1 MKVEKMSYITG
12 TYTKE
17 IFKNERNDYVIGLI
31 KVKDSDIDKLIGK
44 TIDFVGI
51 FPDLIERTNYTM
63 YGELIKHP
71 KYGEQ
76 FNVNNYELYL
86 PTKEEELVEFL
97 SSDFFPIGEKTAS
110 KIVEKFKDKTL
121 EIISNEPDKLLSI
134 PRLTESRIKKIKET
148 LDNLEF
154 SSKTMIKL
162 KELGFTNKESLTLLK
177 KYQDKVLTKIEENI
191 YDFIDSD
198 EISFTNIDRIALNMG
213 IPNDDERRILA
224 LIIHTMKEL
233 TFNQGDT
240 YLYLEEL
247 SKSLNIDQEHL
258 EEYLE
263 KLQRQNKIVIEEN
276 KYYLKKFYEAEKYI
290 VDRLCFL
297 NDMTKHKLPKLEEKL
312 EELEKINNITYDDT
326 QRQAIIKS
334 LNNNITII
342 TGGPGTGKT
351 TIIKAITYLLQY
363 VYKAKPDDIALLAP
377 TGRAAKKMMETTNL
391 KALTIHRYLA
401 WDKDTNIFSINEYN
415 PNPQKYIIIDETSMI
430 DTLLMEALL
439 KGIRRDAKIIL
450 VGDYYQ
456 LPSVAQGQ
464 ILKDLIDSDL
474 IDTIKLNSIY
484 RQTEDSYILNLAQ
497 EIKDK
502 DISESFL
509 MKKEDYNF
517 INCPKEQVPNL
528 IQEIVKKAISKGYTD
543 KEIQIL
549 SPMYKTPSGIDNLNI
564 LLQEIFNPPSPN
576 KNEISLSEVTY
587 RVGDKILQLVNDT
600 DNNVYNGDIGYITDI
615 TKNKT
620 TKKREIIVNFDGN
633 KVAYLPDKYINI
645 KHGYAIT
652 IHKAQGSEFP
662 MVIMPIINSFNRML
676 YNKLVYTAVTRAK
689 DTLMIVGTPESFLYG
704 VKNDYIDNR
713 KTTIKEMIIKK
724 YIY

>member
-134 PRLTESRIKKIKET
+134 PRLTESRIKKIKEA

-258 EEYLE
+258 EEYLD

-276 KYYLKKFYEAEKYI
+276 KYYLKKFYEAECYI

-633 KVAYLPDKYINI
+633 KVAYPPDKYINI

>member
-1 MKVEKMSYITG
+1 MAYITG

-31 KVKDSDIDKLIGK
+31 KVKDSDITKLIGK

-51 FPDLIERTNYTM
+51 FPDIIERTIYTM
-63 YGELIKHP
+63 HGELIKHP

-76 FNVNNYELYL
+76 FNTNNYELYL

-97 SSDFFPIGEKTAS
+97 SSDFFPIGEKIAF
-110 KIVEKFKDKTL
+110 KIVEKFKNKTL
-121 EIISNEPDKLLSI
+121 EIISNEPNKLLSI
-134 PRLTESRIKKIKET
+134 PRLTETRIKKIKEV

-191 YDFIDSD
+191 YNFIDSD
-198 EISFTNIDRIALNMG
+198 ELSFTNIDRIALNMG

-258 EEYLE
+258 EEYLA
-263 KLQRQNKIVIEEN
+263 KLQRQNKIVIEDN
-276 KYYLKKFYEAEKYI
+276 KYYLKNFYEAEKYI

-326 QRQAIIKS
+326 QKNAIIKS

-351 TIIKAITYLLQY
+351 TIIKAITYLLKY

-415 PNPQKYIIIDETSMI
+415 TKKKKYIIIDETSMI

-474 IDTIKLNSIY
+474 IDTIKLESIY
-484 RQTEDSYILNLAQ
+484 IQTEDSYILNLAQ

-528 IQEIVKKAISKGYTD
+528 IQEIVKKAINKGYTD

-600 DNNVYNGDIGYITDI
+600 DNNVYNGDIGYITSI
-615 TKNKT
+615 NKNKT
-620 TKKREIIVNFDGN
+620 TNKREIIINFDGN
-633 KVAYLPDKYINI
+633 KVIYSPDKYINI

-662 MVIMPIINSFNRML
+662 MVIIPIINSFNRML
-676 YNKLVYTAVTRAK
+676 YNKLVYTAITRAK
-689 DTLMIVGTPESFLYG
+689 DILMIVGTPESFLYG
-704 VKNDYIDNR
+704 VRNDYIDNR